1 MNFTLGWQED
11 MITFFIER
19 PMNQQAGLNARTD
32 PREQLRTRRPMPPR
46 GRSLH
51 I

>member
-1 MNFTLGWQED
+1 

-19 PMNQQAGLNARTD
+19 RMNQQAVLNARTD

-46 GRSLH
+46 GHSFH